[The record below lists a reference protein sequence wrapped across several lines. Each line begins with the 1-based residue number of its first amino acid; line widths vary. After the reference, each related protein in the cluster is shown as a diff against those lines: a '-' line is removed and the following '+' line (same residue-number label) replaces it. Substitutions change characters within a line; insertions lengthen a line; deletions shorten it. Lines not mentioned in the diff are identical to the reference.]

1 MNASRDNQIS
11 RGTRQGGALR
21 SVNLILLVFLVH
33 DLSSAN
39 NITGV
44 YRMHADIRSYLDVQ
58 GVALWNAVCA
68 FIVSLTLDL
77 EALLLAIT

>member
-44 YRMHADIRSYLDVQ
+44 YRHADIRPYLDVQ
-58 GVALWNAVCA
+58 GVASWNAVCA